1 MFKLKSLSLL
11 LYLEV
16 NLLNESIIS
25 RKLVVWK
32 FSFCGKFL
40 IKRLNF
46 IFFIPYLLPWGLQ
59 LKAEHF
65 SQQFQSVSAYSC
77 QSLRCRAKKSRYWLI
92 IFNWMIQFKEPTKAM
107 SFFPARFS
115 AGALTL
121 FRVAPSK
128 KNISKS
134 ILEWITQNMNLT
146 LDGLEQV
153 RAGLCFVRHFE
164 LGRTLFLI
172 LGYGGQYWSEC
183 LTICDQIMQL
193 LSTSACLSHHN
204 RIIFLLLH
212 PLSRILDP
220 GGAGD
225 TLRWVRIKVND
236 SPSRQAD

>member
-1 MFKLKSLSLL
+1 MFKFKSLSLSS
-11 LYLEV
+11 LYLKVEV
-16 NLLNESIIS
+16 NLLNESIIF

-32 FSFCGKFL
+32 FSFCGNIL
-40 IKRLNF
+40 IKRLYF

-77 QSLRCRAKKSRYWLI
+77 QNLRCRAKKSRYWLI

-164 LGRTLFLI
+164 LGRTLIVLDSGLWRAILKRMSDNMWPDNAALI
-172 LGYGGQYWSEC
+172 NISV
-183 LTICDQIMQL
+183 
-193 LSTSACLSHHN
+193 SVSS
-204 RIIFLLLH
+204 
-212 PLSRILDP
+212 
-220 GGAGD
+220 
-225 TLRWVRIKVND
+225 
-236 SPSRQAD
+236 